1 MRDHADPSALC
12 PLCREAPAAD
22 RLREARWL
30 SPAVVERIARANPGW
45 RLVEDGACPSC
56 AQRTLLTVLL
66 ERGHEAFEKGLQ
78 SVWPLDA
85 ETAFGALPTPFRLRA
100 DPRFEGR
107 GVTIALVDAGFFPHP
122 DLVRPANR
130 VRAWA
135 DAGRDTVV
143 SLEFSPD
150 DVPAWPGSGDLSATQ
165 WHGLMTSVVAAGN
178 GTLARGLYR
187 GIASAADVVLV
198 QAASAATGHIGNAE
212 IERALRWI
220 LENAERFAIRVVSLS
235 VAGDP
240 VEPLA
245 GNGVD
250 AAVAALVDRGVTVIA
265 AAGNSGERRLVP
277 PATSPAAITVGGLDD
292 KNTLSREE
300 IRLWHGNYGEG
311 QGGCPKPE
319 VVAPSIWVVAPVL
332 PGTEV
337 AREALALFSRR
348 NEAAEVMGEG
358 GVEARIAE
366 LKLVTPHYQHVEGT
380 SFAAPA
386 VASLVAAMIEANRR
400 LAPEAIRRLLFAA
413 AIPVPGAPA
422 ERQGA
427 GAVDAGL
434 AVALAAREKHGAA
447 ADEPLSPRVGAD
459 GVTFLLHD
467 DDARHVAVLGSWDD
481 WRSPGLPA
489 LAARPGLFRATRAP
503 LPPGRYAYKFVL
515 DGDRWLADPANPR
528 KSPNGVGGFD
538 SVLVV

>member
-1 MRDHADPSALC
+1 M
-12 PLCREAPAAD
+12 EV
-22 RLREARWL
+22 RWL
-30 SPAVVERIARANPGW
+30 APQVVERIAKSHPGW
-45 RLVEDGACPSC
+45 SLASGACPAC
-56 AQRTLLTVLL
+56 VQQALLVTLL
-66 ERGHEAFEKGLQ
+66 ERGHTAFEKGLQ
-78 SVWPLDA
+78 SLWPLDA
-85 ETAFGALPTPFRLRA
+85 ETAFGALPTPLRLHA
-100 DPRFEGR
+100 DPRFKGR
-107 GVTIALVDAGFFPHP
+107 GIGIAFVDAGFFPHP
-122 DLVRPANR
+122 DLVRPRNR
-130 VRAWA
+130 IRAWA
-135 DAGRDTVV
+135 DAGREEVLV
-143 SLEFSPD
+143 REFSAD
-150 DVPAWPGSGDLSATQ
+150 DVPAWPGSGDLRPMQ

-178 GTLARGLYR
+178 GALSHGLYR
-187 GIASAADVVLV
+187 GIASEADVVLV
-198 QAASAATGHIGNAE
+198 QVPNAETGHIGNSE

-220 LENAERFAIRVVSLS
+220 AENAERHSIRVVSVS

-240 VEPLA
+240 VTPLA

-250 AAVAALVDRGVTVIA
+250 AAVEALLSRGIAVIA
-265 AAGNSGERRLVP
+265 AAGNAGERRLVP

-292 KNTLSREE
+292 KNTLSRDE

-311 QGGCPKPE
+311 QMGVPKPE

-337 AREALALFSRR
+337 AIEARDLFSRR
-348 NEAAEVMGEG
+348 NSIDESMGG
-358 GVEARIAE
+358 GGGDRVEPRIAE

-386 VASLVAAMIEANRR
+386 VASLVAAMLSGNGALSPR
-400 LAPEAIRRLLFAA
+400 AIRRLLLGA

-434 AVALAAREKHGAA
+434 AIALAVREKHGDS
-447 ADEPLSPRVGAD
+447 ADEPMSPAVAKD

-467 DDARHVAVLGSWDD
+467 DEARHVAIVGSWDE
-481 WRSPGLPA
+481 WRSPGLEA
-489 LAARPGLFRATRAP
+489 RLTRPGLFRAMRPP

-515 DGDRWLADPANPR
+515 DGERWLADPANPM